1 MTHAVH
7 APHGFGLTARLAG
20 LRAEWDAWRARR
32 ALFRQTYDELAA
44 LSDRELADIG
54 LHRTEIG
61 RVAREAA
68 AQI

>member
-7 APHGFGLTARLAG
+7 TPLASGLTARFAA

-32 ALFRQTYDELAA
+32 AMFRRTYDELAA
-44 LSDRELADIG
+44 LSGRELADIG
-54 LHRTEIG
+54 LHRSEIG

-68 AQI
+68 GLI